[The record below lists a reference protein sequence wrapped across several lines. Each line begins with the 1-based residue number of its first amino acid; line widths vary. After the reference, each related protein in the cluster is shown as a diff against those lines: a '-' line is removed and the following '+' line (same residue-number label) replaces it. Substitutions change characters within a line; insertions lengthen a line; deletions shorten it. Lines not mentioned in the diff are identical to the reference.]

1 MKGLRAATS
10 FLTRIPVRSDGD
22 DLASAVKWFP
32 IVGLGVGAA
41 AGAVYWVLAGPLGRP
56 FAAVVG
62 VAVAVAVTGAFHEDG
77 LADTFDGLSS
87 IRSPER
93 QIEIMRDSRLG
104 TFGVAALVLVL
115 TARVSL
121 VAGLEPG
128 LGVIGVL
135 AWAHGVSRAATVGV
149 MAWAR
154 TPPGVVGSGADH
166 LAALRRGPALMIAL
180 AVASTGRFVVG
191 DRILLGVVGAC
202 VGPVLVW
209 AWAQRRIGGVTGD
222 VLGAC
227 QQMGLV
233 GALALASV

>member
-1 MKGLRAATS
+1 MNGLRAATS

-41 AGAVYWVLAGPLGRP
+41 AGAVYWALAGSLGAP
-56 FAAVVG
+56 FAAVIG

-115 TARVSL
+115 TARVVL
-121 VAGLEPG
+121 VAGLEPE
-128 LGVIGVL
+128 LGAIGVL
-135 AWAHGVSRAATVGV
+135 AWAHGVSRAAVIGV
-149 MAWAR
+149 MAGAR
-154 TPPGVVGSGADH
+154 PAGMTGSGVDY
-166 LAALRRGPALMIAL
+166 LAALRRAP
-180 AVASTGRFVVG
+180 AVAVGLLVAASGWFVVG
-191 DRILLGVVGAC
+191 DRVFLGVVGAC